1 MCSENLAVL
10 LTLILSFI
18 SPGYMQTTFFKPP
31 PPKKKKKTLLPWTN
45 YVIKL
50 NYTSPSV
57 IILLIV
63 TNSISIFYMF
73 SFSEGKLCER
83 HSPINVLEEEYFSF
97 CCPKKAQHEGQV
109 IDWYKGKKGE
119 EVLIHGDSRI
129 DLNGSNLRFW
139 PILLNDTGIYQC
151 CLRNGT
157 WKTSCKEWSLNVIK
171 RNKSNC
177 FTEEHLL
184 TGRDGIIGT
193 EYFFTCSS
201 TNDTANV
208 INIMWYKDCIENINK
223 RGEEEWYIDQLTEKD
238 GGKYTCVKT
247 ILHAGKKYNSTS
259 TTNLNI
265 KDTEEKL
272 LNYIKIYHQVRNSS
286 SDENGK
292 KYVMKQLWFKHV
304 KEKNLNSSY
313 KCVFSENGFEEQT
326 FKLQKESNPDLPVH
340 AFTAGMIMAIMFSFI
355 AVVIVILCVI
365 FKIELVLLFRA
376 ITGKDETLGDGK
388 LYDAFVSYLKDCTP
402 ICGEERKFALEILP
416 KTLED
421 HFGYKLCIF
430 ERDISPGGAIIDD
443 IQSSID
449 RSRRLIIILSQN
461 YVSDQVM
468 YELEIGLHKALV
480 ERKIRVILIEYMP
493 KNDFDF
499 LPKSLELLS
508 SSQVVKWKEE
518 KSLPLNSKFWKKL
531 CYAMPAKPTISAA
544 CQGYVYSVWLS
555 IFFTQYVKMLD
566 FCLSDLFTKWGSN
579 VNMSKNNRSFMK
591 SRRKEICE
599 TENYT
604 DLHAL
609 LKRNGKQHLLLLIR
623 LKDCLKKHTNVRYRA
638 ISNHK
643 FIVSCDLPS
652 EDTTSIY
659 NHSALYENHVMWF
672 RQSSDG
678 GATMI
683 LSDKTANPT
692 PLGNSLWFNPIK
704 PEHSGI
710 YICMKRDNISPCV
723 NILITVQTKIMANC
737 SVNNINDIYLFV
749 DQGTAIGCP
758 GKNCYSNFQQ
768 SSVKWYKNGVQVKLK
783 KKRPGLQFYQDKL
796 VLRSVYDKDN
806 GTYTCDFI
814 LTDNGTQWKM
824 RTILNVHVLNP
835 SDGMTLEVEIGQP
848 IDLECKAQFGFEM
861 NVSSSLEW
869 YRETSKSKQLI
880 QQERVH
886 PEGLDGQTFSL
897 TFKLIKVTEEDL
909 NSHFICLAQNSIGN
923 ATGVI
928 KLKRQTE
935 K

>member
-18 SPGYMQTTFFKPP
+18 SR
-31 PPKKKKKTLLPWTN
+31 
-45 YVIKL
+45 
-50 NYTSPSV
+50 
-57 IILLIV
+57 
-63 TNSISIFYMF
+63 
-73 SFSEGKLCER
+73 GKLCER

-97 CCPKKAQHEGQV
+97 CCPKKAQHKGQV
-109 IDWYKGKKGE
+109 INWYKGKKGE

-129 DLNGSNLRFW
+129 DLNGSNLQFW

-151 CLRNGT
+151 CFRNGT
-157 WKTSCKEWSLNVIK
+157 WKKSCKEWSLNVIK

-201 TNDTANV
+201 PNDTANV
-208 INIMWYKDCIENINK
+208 ISIMWYKDCIENINK

-259 TTNLNI
+259 TTSLNI
-265 KDTEEKL
+265 KDTEEKVTPRL
-272 LNYIKIYHQVRNSS
+272 IGPGHNVFTTEIGKEEILNCTAFLGYSKNFVEFPYELYWIVHDEVIEICQSNSS
-286 SDENGK
+286 LCQKVEHKYDENGK

-304 KEKNLNSSY
+304 KEKNFNSLY
-313 KCVFSENGFEEQT
+313 KCIFSENGFEKQT
-326 FKLQKESNPDLPVH
+326 FILQKESNPDLPVH
-340 AFTAGMIMAIMFSFI
+340 AFTAGMITAIMFSFI
-355 AVVIVILCVI
+355 AVMIVVLCVI

-416 KTLED
+416 KILED

-449 RSRRLIIILSQN
+449 RSRRLIIILSRN

-544 CQGYVYSVWLS
+544 CQGV
-555 IFFTQYVKMLD
+555 TGQ
-566 FCLSDLFTKWGSN
+566 
-579 VNMSKNNRSFMK
+579 
-591 SRRKEICE
+591 
-599 TENYT
+599 
-604 DLHAL
+604 
-609 LKRNGKQHLLLLIR
+609 
-623 LKDCLKKHTNVRYRA
+623 
-638 ISNHK
+638 
-643 FIVSCDLPS
+643 
-652 EDTTSIY
+652 
-659 NHSALYENHVMWF
+659 
-672 RQSSDG
+672 
-678 GATMI
+678 
-683 LSDKTANPT
+683 
-692 PLGNSLWFNPIK
+692 
-704 PEHSGI
+704 
-710 YICMKRDNISPCV
+710 
-723 NILITVQTKIMANC
+723 
-737 SVNNINDIYLFV
+737 
-749 DQGTAIGCP
+749 
-758 GKNCYSNFQQ
+758 
-768 SSVKWYKNGVQVKLK
+768 K
-783 KKRPGLQFYQDKL
+783 KKNKCLLY
-796 VLRSVYDKDN
+796 
-806 GTYTCDFI
+806 
-814 LTDNGTQWKM
+814 
-824 RTILNVHVLNP
+824 
-835 SDGMTLEVEIGQP
+835 
-848 IDLECKAQFGFEM
+848 
-861 NVSSSLEW
+861 
-869 YRETSKSKQLI
+869 
-880 QQERVH
+880 
-886 PEGLDGQTFSL
+886 
-897 TFKLIKVTEEDL
+897 
-909 NSHFICLAQNSIGN
+909 HF
-923 ATGVI
+923 
-928 KLKRQTE
+928 
-935 K
+935 